1 MIIDILVRY
10 LHFVSLIL
18 LLAAV
23 LGQHLLLRKQ
33 MTRGEIARV
42 QRLDILYA
50 VTVIIVLLSG
60 FAQWLWIG
68 KPAQFYSSNPVFH
81 VKITLFLLVGI
92 ISIYPSVFLGKQKK
106 GDPEESIAVPAG
118 LIWCVRIELLLL
130 FAMPLLATL
139 IARGIGI
146 PVVSE

>member
-1 MIIDILVRY
+1 MITDILVRY

-50 VTVIIVLLSG
+50 VTVIIVLLTG

-68 KPAQFYSSNPVFH
+68 KPAEFYSSNPVFH

-106 GDPEESIAVPAG
+106 GNPEETIAIPKG

-130 FAMPLLATL
+130 FLMPLLATL

>member
-50 VTVIIVLLSG
+50 VTVIIVLLTG

-68 KPAQFYSSNPVFH
+68 KPAEFYSSNPVFH
-81 VKITLFLLVGI
+81 MKITLFLLVGI

-106 GDPEESIAVPAG
+106 GDPEESIAVPGG

>member
-50 VTVIIVLLSG
+50 VTVIIVLLTG

-68 KPAQFYSSNPVFH
+68 KPAEFYSSNPVFH
-81 VKITLFLLVGI
+81 MKITLFLLVGI

>member
-42 QRLDILYA
+42 QLLDILYA
-50 VTVIIVLLSG
+50 VTVIIVLLTG

-68 KPAQFYSSNPVFH
+68 KPAEFYSSNPVFH
-81 VKITLFLLVGI
+81 MKITLFLLVGI

>member
-1 MIIDILVRY
+1 MITDILVRY

-50 VTVIIVLLSG
+50 VTVIIVLLTG

-106 GDPEESIAVPAG
+106 GEPEESIAVPGG

>member
-1 MIIDILVRY
+1 MITDILVRY

-50 VTVIIVLLSG
+50 VTVIIVLLTG

-68 KPAQFYSSNPVFH
+68 KPAEFYSSNPVFH

-106 GDPEESIAVPAG
+106 GEPEESIAVPGG

>member
-1 MIIDILVRY
+1 MITDILVRY

-50 VTVIIVLLSG
+50 VTVIIVLLTG

-81 VKITLFLLVGI
+81 VKITLFLLVGV

-106 GDPEESIAVPAG
+106 GDPEETIAIPGG